1 MDNTFIAKQFDTLA
15 KLMEIYDDNPFKI
28 RSYSQAYAVLRK
40 VERPFS
46 DMNRQELEAIPGIG
60 STIADKIIEM
70 ATTGKMEA
78 LDKYLQKTPPGILD
92 MLNIR
97 GFGPKKVKQI
107 WKELEIETIGELLYA
122 CNENRIASLKGFGI
136 KTQEELIKNL
146 TLFESS
152 KDKFLFAKAEKA
164 VLKLVSQLNQTFPDY
179 LFVITGELSLQKPIV
194 SGIDMLTNLPSSEW
208 DFTFED
214 CLIEN
219 EQWFYQGIPLNLKQ
233 TSEERFIYDRFVGSV
248 SEDFLKTF
256 HPQEKFYKDEN
267 EIFEFSGFP
276 YIHPARRDNVM
287 FLQKDLKT
295 HPVLSRDMIRGTI
308 HHHTTY
314 SDGIHTLDE
323 MFQKATS
330 SGYEYMIITD
340 HSKSAFY
347 ANGLTEERVEQQWRE
362 IDGINKQGKG
372 TFLFKGIESDILNN
386 GDLDY
391 PDPFIA
397 KFDCV
402 IASVHSNLKM
412 DIEKATSRLIK
423 AIENPNTKILGH
435 PTGRLLLSRSGY
447 PLHMEYII
455 DACAANGV
463 AVELNANPRRLDID
477 YTYLDYMAKKE
488 VLLSVNPDAHSKDA
502 IEHVEYG
509 IKVIQKT
516 NFNPDLVINTWNLEK
531 IKLWLQV

>member
-1 MDNTFIAKQFDTLA
+1 
-15 KLMEIYDDNPFKI
+15 
-28 RSYSQAYAVLRK
+28 
-40 VERPFS
+40 
-46 DMNRQELEAIPGIG
+46 
-60 STIADKIIEM
+60 
-70 ATTGKMEA
+70 
-78 LDKYLQKTPPGILD
+78 
-92 MLNIR
+92 
-97 GFGPKKVKQI
+97 
-107 WKELEIETIGELLYA
+107 
-122 CNENRIASLKGFGI
+122 
-136 KTQEELIKNL
+136 
-146 TLFESS
+146 
-152 KDKFLFAKAEKA
+152 
-164 VLKLVSQLNQTFPDY
+164 
-179 LFVITGELSLQKPIV
+179 
-194 SGIDMLTNLPSSEW
+194 
-208 DFTFED
+208 
-214 CLIEN
+214 
-219 EQWFYQGIPLNLKQ
+219 
-233 TSEERFIYDRFVGSV
+233 
-248 SEDFLKTF
+248 
-256 HPQEKFYKDEN
+256 
-267 EIFEFSGFP
+267 
-276 YIHPARRDNVM
+276 
-287 FLQKDLKT
+287 
-295 HPVLSRDMIRGTI
+295 
-308 HHHTTY
+308 
-314 SDGIHTLDE
+314 
-323 MFQKATS
+323 MFQEATA

-347 ANGLTEERVEQQWRE
+347 ANGLAEERVEQQWRE
-362 IDGINKQGKG
+362 IDEINKGGKG

-391 PDPFIA
+391 PAPFIA

-412 DIEKATSRLIK
+412 DIEKATSRLIQ